1 MDVQKCELEGQT
13 KGSGCMRVGPPDF
26 TPLLAS
32 KALGNRM
39 WGLVSWH
46 TGSAEPVRERWLRRC
61 GSDSKSN
68 RTKDYRIVV
77 APRQSRKPMPA
88 CVRLTDE
95 EHTMV
100 DEIAARAVELLG
112 QAEPVSR
119 QPRKETL
126 MSFREGH
133 LFMALK
139 LVTPFDKVSQT
150 YLDPIPKIVLMVD
163 GKYVRMPVDGDLI
176 GSFGSFLCRMSK
188 ALEGVK
194 VPKKEIDMD
203 KVLRRMREVSA
214 TQ

>member
-1 MDVQKCELEGQT
+1 
-13 KGSGCMRVGPPDF
+13 
-26 TPLLAS
+26 
-32 KALGNRM
+32 
-39 WGLVSWH
+39 
-46 TGSAEPVRERWLRRC
+46 
-61 GSDSKSN
+61 
-68 RTKDYRIVV
+68 
-77 APRQSRKPMPA
+77 
-88 CVRLTDE
+88 
-95 EHTMV
+95 MV

-176 GSFGSFLCRMSK
+176 GSFGSFLCRMSE

-194 VPKKEIDMD
+194 VPRKEIDMD
-203 KVLRRMREVSA
+203 QVLRRIREVSA

>member
-1 MDVQKCELEGQT
+1 
-13 KGSGCMRVGPPDF
+13 
-26 TPLLAS
+26 
-32 KALGNRM
+32 
-39 WGLVSWH
+39 
-46 TGSAEPVRERWLRRC
+46 
-61 GSDSKSN
+61 
-68 RTKDYRIVV
+68 
-77 APRQSRKPMPA
+77 
-88 CVRLTDE
+88 
-95 EHTMV
+95 MV

-150 YLDPIPKIVLMVD
+150 YLDP
-163 GKYVRMPVDGDLI
+163 
-176 GSFGSFLCRMSK
+176 FGSFLCRMSE

-194 VPKKEIDMD
+194 VPRKEIDMD
-203 KVLRRMREVSA
+203 QVLRRMREVSA

>member
-1 MDVQKCELEGQT
+1 
-13 KGSGCMRVGPPDF
+13 
-26 TPLLAS
+26 
-32 KALGNRM
+32 
-39 WGLVSWH
+39 
-46 TGSAEPVRERWLRRC
+46 
-61 GSDSKSN
+61 
-68 RTKDYRIVV
+68 
-77 APRQSRKPMPA
+77 
-88 CVRLTDE
+88 
-95 EHTMV
+95 MV
-100 DEIAARAVELLG
+100 DEIAARATELLG

-139 LVTPFDKVSQT
+139 LVTPFDKGSQT
-150 YLDPIPKIVLMVD
+150 YLDPIPKIVLMMD

-176 GSFGSFLCRMSK
+176 GSFGRFLCRMSE
-188 ALEGVK
+188 ALEGVE

>member
-1 MDVQKCELEGQT
+1 
-13 KGSGCMRVGPPDF
+13 
-26 TPLLAS
+26 
-32 KALGNRM
+32 
-39 WGLVSWH
+39 
-46 TGSAEPVRERWLRRC
+46 
-61 GSDSKSN
+61 
-68 RTKDYRIVV
+68 
-77 APRQSRKPMPA
+77 
-88 CVRLTDE
+88 
-95 EHTMV
+95 MV
-100 DEIAARAVELLG
+100 DEITARAVELLG

-176 GSFGSFLCRMSK
+176 GSFLCRMSE

-194 VPKKEIDMD
+194 VPRKEIDMD
-203 KVLRRMREVSA
+203 QVLRRMREVSA

>member
-1 MDVQKCELEGQT
+1 MWFRFKTQSNERLPDR
-13 KGSGCMRVGPPDF
+13 GSS
-26 TPLLAS
+26 AS
-32 KALGNRM
+32 EPEADACLCQ
-39 WGLVSWH
+39 
-46 TGSAEPVRERWLRRC
+46 AE
-61 GSDSKSN
+61 DK
-68 RTKDYRIVV
+68 
-77 APRQSRKPMPA
+77 
-88 CVRLTDE
+88 

-100 DEIAARAVELLG
+100 DEIAARATELLG

-139 LVTPFDKVSQT
+139 LVTPFDKGSQT

-176 GSFGSFLCRMSK
+176 GSFGSFLCRMSE
-188 ALEGVK
+188 ALEGVE

>member
-1 MDVQKCELEGQT
+1 MTSRHLSPTNERLPDR
-13 KGSGCMRVGPPDF
+13 GS
-26 TPLLAS
+26 
-32 KALGNRM
+32 
-39 WGLVSWH
+39 
-46 TGSAEPVRERWLRRC
+46 SAPHR
-61 GSDSKSN
+61 GTD
-68 RTKDYRIVV
+68 
-77 APRQSRKPMPA
+77 A
-88 CVRLTDE
+88 CLVRLTDE

-100 DEIAARAVELLG
+100 DEITARAVELLG

-119 QPRKETL
+119 QPKKETL

-139 LVTPFDKVSQT
+139 LVTPFDKGSQT

-176 GSFGSFLCRMSK
+176 GSFGSFLCRMSE

-194 VPKKEIDMD
+194 VPRKEIDMD
-203 KVLRRMREVSA
+203 QVLRRMREVSA